1 MTKEID
7 SSPAPE
13 SKGKKPGGGAAF
25 GGGANFQAS
34 LTAIVGAHILRGS
47 PLGWL
52 DGICNDVPIAVW
64 AESEGPG
71 DDLRIELLDGD
82 VIEVQAKKGLQLG
95 AKLWSAIMPL
105 VRAIHHG
112 HLAYGILAVASDSS
126 PTIIKNLAA
135 DLERLGQGRIDRL
148 TKVGAEFHDILIS
161 DGVSAER
168 VCRHLRTRVID
179 TLLSNNRDIN
189 AAKEILASICEQESD
204 AAAAFD
210 ILSHRALGL
219 IENRGRWTLQGILRL
234 LKTRGIKLRN
244 DGSPAALLEPTG
256 DLSAAFHVLRSS
268 NMEPCSE
275 MLEKALSCLCS
286 ECKSTSAS
294 AAELLSCWLN
304 EGVVID
310 ADKVDKAIEHWGGFQ
325 TAKPLLRLH
334 TPLHSIIELSDKIR
348 ATTMAAEK

>member
-1 MTKEID
+1 MKKEID
-7 SSPAPE
+7 SSPTPE
-13 SKGKKPGGGAAF
+13 NKGKKPGGGAVF

-52 DGICNDVPIAVW
+52 DGICNDLPIAVW

-105 VRAIHHG
+105 VHAIHHG
-112 HLAYGILAVASDSS
+112 HLAYGVLAVALDSS

-161 DGVSAER
+161 DGISAER
-168 VCRHLRTRVID
+168 VCRHLRIRVID

-204 AAAAFD
+204 APAAFD
-210 ILSHRALGL
+210 ILTDMAR
-219 IENRGRWTLQGILRL
+219 QRL
-234 LKTRGIKLRN
+234 VG
-244 DGSPAALLEPTG
+244 EPTG

-268 NMEPCSE
+268 NMKPCSE
-275 MLEKALSCLCS
+275 LLEIALSCLCS
-286 ECKSTSAS
+286 ECKNTSAS

-304 EGVVID
+304 QGVVID
-310 ADKVDKAIEHWGGFQ
+310 ADKVDKAVEHWGGTH